1 MAAKPRSLRLH
12 QIRGPSLDARK
23 VWYAVS
29 NEWFYKPRDF
39 IQSDSFPFFKDEIAE
54 VYVFDLTDKNGG
66 IVDPLWFGSS
76 RKKDTVIVATLFGI
90 VGRAFRRKNLVADE
104 IACSAEF
111 QVIRG
116 LLNSLQFDSEMAQ
129 RQHSISA
136 STPTQSLLFETPP
149 STPPEETVN
158 LPSFY
163 QPFKHLQE
171 LDPSMGPR
179 LYMKRAGA
187 IAKSCIESFRG
198 VQVSGSDIGKL
209 FGFGLLYGPDESHK
223 HFVKDVLSTAMCTV
237 AEKKGIKQT
246 FNISLCDSLTADYVQ
261 SLRVPDW
268 IQLYVKLSTK
278 LPNRSWQTLL
288 NFLNIGRS
296 GVSWNVHF

>member
-1 MAAKPRSLRLH
+1 MQKTRSPAHIWMLKITYHSKQIIARNSKYHGVSKRMAAKSRSLRLH
-12 QIRGPSLDARK
+12 QICGPSLDARK

-29 NEWFYKPRDF
+29 NKWFCKPRDL
-39 IQSDSFPFFKDEIAE
+39 IQSDSFLFYKDEIAE

-76 RKKDTVIVATLFGI
+76 RKKDTVVVATLFGI
-90 VGRAFRRKNLVADE
+90 VGRAFQRKNLHADE

-111 QVIRG
+111 QVNRG

-136 STPTQSLLFETPP
+136 STPTQPLLFETPP
-149 STPPEETVN
+149 STPPEEIVN

-171 LDPSMGPR
+171 LDNSMGPR

-187 IAKSCIESFRG
+187 IAKSCIESFCRG
-198 VQVSGSDIGKL
+198 GQVSGSDIGKL
-209 FGFGLLYGPDESHK
+209 FWLWA
-223 HFVKDVLSTAMCTV
+223 FVWP
-237 AEKKGIKQT
+237 
-246 FNISLCDSLTADYVQ
+246 
-261 SLRVPDW
+261 R
-268 IQLYVKLSTK
+268 
-278 LPNRSWQTLL
+278 
-288 NFLNIGRS
+288 
-296 GVSWNVHF
+296 